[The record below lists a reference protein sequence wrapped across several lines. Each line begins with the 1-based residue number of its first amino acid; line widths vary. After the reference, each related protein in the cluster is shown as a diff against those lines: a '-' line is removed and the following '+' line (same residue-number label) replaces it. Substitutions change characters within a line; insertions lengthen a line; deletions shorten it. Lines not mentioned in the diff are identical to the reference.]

1 VVVLA
6 GLWISMGLPALVLA
20 PLAVERGRSPWW
32 GLLGLASFAGLVIGL
47 ICLFSMEP
55 GNQPE
60 RIAYKRLERGEITPE
75 EYERIIAVVGQRPA
89 G

>member
-1 VVVLA
+1 MVVLA
-6 GLWISMGLPALVLA
+6 GIWIMIGLPALALA

-32 GLLGLASFAGLVIGL
+32 GLLGLASLPGLVIGL

-60 RIAYKRLERGEITPE
+60 RIAYARLERGEITPD
-75 EYERIIAVVGQRPA
+75 EYERILAVVGARHP
-89 G
+89 